1 MKLKD
6 KFDNPI
12 MRHDLGRNEI
22 EETKEQCVEIANE
35 FAIGFAEWL
44 NKNYIVTSD
53 FLWLECDTMIKK
65 NSKKLLEI
73 YKKEKGL

>member
-1 MKLKD
+1 MTLKE

-12 MRHDLGRNEI
+12 IRHDLGRNEI
-22 EETKEQCVEIANE
+22 EETKEQCVEIADE

-44 NKNYIVTSD
+44 LIIYNEDIIYDAYT
-53 FLWLECDTMIKK
+53 KK
-65 NSKKLLEI
+65 ELLEI

>member
-1 MKLKD
+1 MTLKD

-35 FAIGFAEWL
+35 FAIGFAEWYL
-44 NKNYIVTSD
+44 KKSEKYDSYLKLKN
-53 FLWLECDTMIKK
+53 DTKE
-65 NSKKLLEI
+65 LLEI
-73 YKKEKGL
+73 YKKTI